1 MKPVPR
7 TRKRLFSRDDY
18 LAPPA
23 VPTGQPP
30 RDVLNTIWRKN
41 EVFIDIG
48 DYSIGS
54 AVMVIWPVFLL
65 GVLLIWIDAGGPATP
80 ILAWGFGIV
89 VGIPILILLYGLTQP
104 VPPPTRFNRQRR
116 EVCVTLKDGR
126 HWIVPWEQVSAEA
139 AAVDMVGRHGKITQ
153 GLLMIGFTNPDPEAP
168 EADKHFSIGFSCGG
182 GTTAMCLW
190 ECMRSYM
197 EVGPGA
203 VSHLSG
209 FEDVRKN
216 LGGKGAFWGT
226 VWGFYIGIRD
236 HLRAKEFGKAAWLV
250 FSIFALG
257 TPLAGMLQTR
267 KLAPPPDLT
276 DPAIVEWSKP
286 LPPEQWAQRSPE
298 LEEAIAER
306 EVELAEERTAREAAE
321 QAAQAALPPSR
332 RPSQSNWPT
341 D

>member
-54 AVMVIWPVFLL
+54 AVMVIWPSLMLYLL
-65 GVLLIWIDAGGPATP
+65 LAYFTRNSLPEFSNFMLIGGS
-80 ILAWGFGIV
+80 II
-89 VGIPILILLYGLTQP
+89 VGIPILLVLYGLTQP

-182 GTTAMCLW
+182 GTTAMRLW

-197 EVGPGA
+197 EVGPEA
-203 VSHLSG
+203 VSDNTYRL
-209 FEDVRKN
+209 DR
-216 LGGKGAFWGT
+216 GKGIWATYIDDIIEAAERKGWFLALLWE
-226 VWGFYIGIRD
+226 GFCGLI
-236 HLRAKEFGKAAWLV
+236 V
-250 FSIFALG
+250 FNTLLIDLIE
-257 TPLAGMLQTR
+257 R
-267 KLAPPPDLT
+267 KKFSPPPDLT
-276 DPAIVEWSKP
+276 NPAIIEWSKP
-286 LPPEQWAQRSPE
+286 LPPEQWARRSPE
-298 LEEAIAER
+298 LEQAIAER